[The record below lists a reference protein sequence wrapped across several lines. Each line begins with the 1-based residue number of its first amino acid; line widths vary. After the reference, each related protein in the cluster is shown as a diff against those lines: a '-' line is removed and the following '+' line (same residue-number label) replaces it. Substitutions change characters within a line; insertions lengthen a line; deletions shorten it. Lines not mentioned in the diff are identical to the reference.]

1 MAIILVFS
9 FIDRIVKKAFKN
21 IEKELF
27 KIILKTIRNLA
38 SMKYTIS
45 KALTRVEFSHE
56 GFGIIGNRT
65 EKHLK
70 IKRNH

>member
-1 MAIILVFS
+1 
-9 FIDRIVKKAFKN
+9 
-21 IEKELF
+21 
-27 KIILKTIRNLA
+27 
-38 SMKYTIS
+38 MKYTIS